1 MDYSHGHTG
10 SAHDSIAFESTAA
23 AKCPDWLFEGQE
35 FAWGDSAYP
44 LSPCMIPVHKK
55 PAALRRENAI
65 FDRAV
70 ANIRVHS
77 EHCMGA
83 LKGQFQCLHG
93 LHVDIKSNKDH
104 VEACRWITIAIILHN
119 MVIDVDGTTAAL
131 NFGHLHL
138 HAQEVEDRGMSP
150 EITNT
155 GDMEEA
161 GEAKHNQLVAEIVV
175 YKSM

>member
-1 MDYSHGHTG
+1 
-10 SAHDSIAFESTAA
+10 
-23 AKCPDWLFEGQE
+23 
-35 FAWGDSAYP
+35 
-44 LSPCMIPVHKK
+44 
-55 PAALRRENAI
+55 
-65 FDRAV
+65 
-70 ANIRVHS
+70 
-77 EHCMGA
+77 MGA
-83 LKGQFQCLHG
+83 LKGQFQCLCG

-155 GDMEEA
+155 GNTEEA
-161 GEAKHNQLVAEIVV
+161 GEAKCNQLVAEIVV